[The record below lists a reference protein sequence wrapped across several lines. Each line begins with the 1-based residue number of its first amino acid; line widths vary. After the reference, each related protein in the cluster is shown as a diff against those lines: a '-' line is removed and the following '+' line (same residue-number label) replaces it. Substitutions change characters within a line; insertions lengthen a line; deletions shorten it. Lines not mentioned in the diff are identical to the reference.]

1 MIELRPSLHGMDAVA
16 RQLSASPKQVDR
28 ALRTTVNRMAAWLR
42 RKAGREVSSELRIG
56 LDVLRYRMRTLR
68 RGGGG
73 DRSAS
78 LWFGLNPIAL
88 SHMSPREIAR
98 GVKAGPAYVKG
109 AFIAKRQVFK
119 RRGEARLPID
129 KATVPIQEKADKAL
143 DAVVAGIE
151 FERRFLD
158 TFERELT
165 RIWTRAST

>member
-1 MIELRPSLHGMDAVA
+1 MIELRPRLEGVDAVV
-16 RQLSASPKQVDR
+16 RQLSATPRQVDR
-28 ALRTTVNRMAAWLR
+28 ALRITVNRMAGWLR
-42 RKAGREVSSELRIG
+42 RKAGREVSEELRVG

-68 RGGGG
+68 RGAGG

-88 SHMSPREIAR
+88 THMDPREVAR

-109 AFIAKRQVFK
+109 GFIAKGQAFK
-119 RRGEARLPID
+119 RRGKSRLPIER
-129 KATVPIQEKADKAL
+129 ATMPIQEKADKAL
-143 DAVVAGIE
+143 EAVVSSVD

>member
-1 MIELRPSLHGMDAVA
+1 MIELRPNLEGLDAVA
-16 RQLSASPKQVDR
+16 RQLTATPRQVDR
-28 ALRTTVNRMAAWLR
+28 ALRITVNRMAGWLR
-42 RKAGREVSSELRIG
+42 RKSAREVSNELRIG
-56 LDVLRYRMRTLR
+56 LDVLRYRIRTLR

-88 SHMSPREIAR
+88 THLNPREVAR
-98 GVKAGPAYVKG
+98 GVKGGPAYVKG
-109 AFIAKRQVFK
+109 GFLAKGQAFK
-119 RRGEARLPID
+119 RRGKARLPIER
-129 KATVPIQEKADKAL
+129 ATLPIQEQADKAL